1 MLLKFIPK
9 FTEKLQRL
17 SIPA

>member
-9 FTEKLQRL
+9 FTEKLQWL
-17 SIPA
+17 S